1 MKYLFILLIAL
12 GASAESTNK
21 SPCQSDDRTVTDDLR
36 IGRNLRVGKDEKG
49 CTAFLIGKS
58 CMITAA
64 HCVEKT
70 YTVQFNVP
78 MSDANGEIQHPAAFD
93 QYQVDTS
100 SINQGSKAYSND
112 FAVFKTFKN
121 SITGRFAGEVQGKF
135 DLNYTDFKKGDL
147 VSIRGYGYNHARV
160 PEEFNVQKSD
170 TGPIKRINGKVIY
183 YNAYTSNGNSGSPI
197 IHEKTGAVIGVHTNG
212 GGCYSGGRGNH
223 GYLLK
228 DNIDFQ
234 QAVEDCLKSN

>member
-1 MKYLFILLIAL
+1 MIAV
-12 GASAESTNK
+12 SANAEPIIK
-21 SPCQSDDRTVTDDLR
+21 SPCQSDDRTVTDDMR

-58 CMITAA
+58 CMVTAA

-70 YTVQFNVP
+70 HTVEFNVP
-78 MSDANGEIQHPAAFD
+78 MSNTNGDIQHPNSAD
-93 QYQVDTS
+93 QYQVDIS

-121 SITGRFAGEVQGKF
+121 SITGKFAGEVQGKF
-135 DLNYTDFKKGDL
+135 NLNFNNFKEGDL

-170 TGPIKRINGKVIY
+170 TGPIKNIKGKVVY
-183 YNAYTSNGNSGSPI
+183 YDAFTSNGNSGSPI
-197 IHEKTGAVIGVHTNG
+197 IHKKTGTVIGVHTNG
-212 GGCYSGGRGNH
+212 GGCYSGRRGNH

-228 DNIDFQ
+228 DNDDFKN
-234 QAVEDCLKSN
+234 AVADCLVNDNK